1 MNSKSMKKAIIFAAA
16 VLATATAGARTLSQA
31 EAIDTII
38 GNNTRLKALRAN
50 AEADYQSDL
59 YEAKRLNDP
68 EVEFEHLWGPD
79 DNKKWNIGVSQSFD
93 WPGAYGKRIRTA
105 ESRRQAWT
113 YRYAAEELSLRTS
126 AKEAFAMGV
135 YARRRLDLLQRVYE
149 NMDSLRNYITTG
161 YRDGQLTILDVKKI
175 QLELY
180 GLRARIADVSQE
192 SMQAGAELAALNDGN
207 ALDADFGAYPAEPMY
222 DLSRYLEYASSA
234 NPNVT
239 AAEATAKSAR
249 LEADAVAA
257 SRMPGFTVGYRHAF
271 EEEQHFNG
279 FAIGVSLPV
288 YSRSRA
294 VKAAKLRATASGFD
308 AAEASAS
315 ARSAVTAAY
324 SVADKRRNAL
334 SELND
339 VTLDESYPRLLLMA
353 YKGGQI
359 NVITYIQELNY
370 YLSARETR
378 LDAEYQLRLAL
389 ITLNKYNPAE

>member
-16 VLATATAGARTLSQA
+16 VLATTTAGARTLSQA

-234 NPNVT
+234 NPDVT

-324 SVADKRRNAL
+324 SVAEKRRNAL

-359 NVITYIQELNY
+359 NIITYIQELNY

>member
-234 NPNVT
+234 NPDVT

-324 SVADKRRNAL
+324 SVAEKRRNAL

>member
-1 MNSKSMKKAIIFAAA
+1 MNSKSMKKAIIFAVAA
-16 VLATATAGARTLSQA
+16 FAAATAGARTLSQA

-38 GNNTRLKALRAN
+38 SNNSRLKALRAN

-175 QLELY
+175 QLGLY

-192 SMQAGAELAALNDGN
+192 SMQAGAELAALNDGS

-234 NPNVT
+234 NPDVT
-239 AAEATAKSAR
+239 AADMT
-249 LEADAVAA
+249 
-257 SRMPGFTVGYRHAF
+257 
-271 EEEQHFNG
+271 
-279 FAIGVSLPV
+279 
-288 YSRSRA
+288 
-294 VKAAKLRATASGFD
+294 
-308 AAEASAS
+308 
-315 ARSAVTAAY
+315 
-324 SVADKRRNAL
+324 RR
-334 SELND
+334 
-339 VTLDESYPRLLLMA
+339 
-353 YKGGQI
+353 
-359 NVITYIQELNY
+359 
-370 YLSARETR
+370 
-378 LDAEYQLRLAL
+378 
-389 ITLNKYNPAE
+389 

>member
-38 GNNTRLKALRAN
+38 GNNSRLKALRAN

-234 NPNVT
+234 NPDVT

-324 SVADKRRNAL
+324 SVAEKRRNAL

-370 YLSARETR
+370 YLSAREAR

>member
-370 YLSARETR
+370 YLSAREAR

>member
-1 MNSKSMKKAIIFAAA
+1 MNSKSMKKIIIFAVAA
-16 VLATATAGARTLSQA
+16 LAAASASARTLSQA

-38 GNNTRLKALRAN
+38 SNNSRLKALRAN
-50 AEADYQSDL
+50 AEADYQNDI
-59 YEAKRLNDP
+59 YEAKRLSDP

-93 WPGAYGKRIRTA
+93 WPGAYGKRARAA
-105 ESRRQAWT
+105 ESRRLAWT
-113 YRYAAEELSLRTS
+113 YRYNAEELSLRTS

-149 NMDSLRNYITTG
+149 NMDSLRSCITTG

-175 QLELY
+175 ELELY

-192 SMQAGAELAALNDGN
+192 NAQAGAELAALNNGN

-234 NPNVT
+234 NPDVT

-257 SRMPGFTVGYRHAF
+257 SSMPGFTVGYRHAF

-324 SVADKRRNAL
+324 SVAEKRRNAL

>member
-1 MNSKSMKKAIIFAAA
+1 MNSKSMKKAIIFAVAA
-16 VLATATAGARTLSQA
+16 FAAATAGARTLSQA

-38 GNNTRLKALRAN
+38 SNNSRLKALRAN

-234 NPNVT
+234 NPDVT

-324 SVADKRRNAL
+324 SVAEKRRNAL

-370 YLSARETR
+370 YLSAREAR

>member
-1 MNSKSMKKAIIFAAA
+1 MNSKSMKKAIIFAVAA
-16 VLATATAGARTLSQA
+16 FAAATAGARTLSQA

-38 GNNTRLKALRAN
+38 SNNSRLKALRAN

-234 NPNVT
+234 NPDVT

-324 SVADKRRNAL
+324 SVAEKRRNAL

-389 ITLNKYNPAE
+389 ITLNKYNPA

>member
-234 NPNVT
+234 NPDVT

-249 LEADAVAA
+249 LDADAVAA
-257 SRMPGFTVGYRHAF
+257 SSMPGFTVGYRHAF

-324 SVADKRRNAL
+324 SVAEKRRNAL

>member
-105 ESRRQAWT
+105 ESRCQAWT

-234 NPNVT
+234 NPDVT

-249 LEADAVAA
+249 LDADAVAA

-324 SVADKRRNAL
+324 SVAEKRRNAL

-370 YLSARETR
+370 YLSAREAR

>member
-324 SVADKRRNAL
+324 SVAEKRRNAL

>member
-1 MNSKSMKKAIIFAAA
+1 MNSKSMKKAIIFAVAA
-16 VLATATAGARTLSQA
+16 FAAATAGARTLSQA

-38 GNNTRLKALRAN
+38 SNNSRLKALRAN

-234 NPNVT
+234 NPDVT

-324 SVADKRRNAL
+324 SVAEKRRNAL

-359 NVITYIQELNY
+359 NIITYIQELNY

>member
-16 VLATATAGARTLSQA
+16 VLATTTAGARTLSQA

-38 GNNTRLKALRAN
+38 SNNSRLKALRAN

-234 NPNVT
+234 NPDVT

-324 SVADKRRNAL
+324 SVAEKRRNAL

>member
-1 MNSKSMKKAIIFAAA
+1 MNSRSMKKAIIFAVAA
-16 VLATATAGARTLSQA
+16 FAAATAGARTLSQA

-38 GNNTRLKALRAN
+38 SSNSRLKALRAN

-234 NPNVT
+234 NPDVT

-324 SVADKRRNAL
+324 SVAEKRRNAL

-370 YLSARETR
+370 YLSAREAR

>member
-1 MNSKSMKKAIIFAAA
+1 MNSKSMKKAIIFAVAA
-16 VLATATAGARTLSQA
+16 FAAATAGARTLSQA

-38 GNNTRLKALRAN
+38 SNNSRLKALRAN

-370 YLSARETR
+370 YLSAREAR

>member
-234 NPNVT
+234 NPDVT

-249 LEADAVAA
+249 LEADALAA
-257 SRMPGFTVGYRHAF
+257 SSMPGFTVGYRHAF

-324 SVADKRRNAL
+324 SVAEKRRNAL

>member
-1 MNSKSMKKAIIFAAA
+1 MNSKSMKKAIIFAVAA
-16 VLATATAGARTLSQA
+16 FAAATAGARTLSQA

-234 NPNVT
+234 NPDVT

-249 LEADAVAA
+249 LDADAVAA

-324 SVADKRRNAL
+324 SVAEKRRNAL

>member
-38 GNNTRLKALRAN
+38 SNNSRLKALRAN

-234 NPNVT
+234 NPDVT

-324 SVADKRRNAL
+324 SVAEKRRNAL

>member
-1 MNSKSMKKAIIFAAA
+1 MNSKSMKKAIIFAVAA
-16 VLATATAGARTLSQA
+16 FAAATAGARTLSQA

-38 GNNTRLKALRAN
+38 SNNSRLKALRAN

-234 NPNVT
+234 NPDVT

-324 SVADKRRNAL
+324 SVAEKRRNAL

-359 NVITYIQELNY
+359 NVITYLQELNY
-370 YLSARETR
+370 YLSAREAR

>member
-16 VLATATAGARTLSQA
+16 VLATTTAGARTLSQA

-234 NPNVT
+234 NPDVT
-239 AAEATAKSAR
+239 AAEATVKSAR

-324 SVADKRRNAL
+324 SVAEKRRNAL

>member
-1 MNSKSMKKAIIFAAA
+1 MNSKSMKKAIIFAVAA
-16 VLATATAGARTLSQA
+16 FAAATAGARTLSQA

-38 GNNTRLKALRAN
+38 SSNSRLKALRAN

-234 NPNVT
+234 NPDVT

-315 ARSAVTAAY
+315 ARSAITAAY
-324 SVADKRRNAL
+324 SVAEKRRNAL

>member
-16 VLATATAGARTLSQA
+16 VLATTTAEARTLSQA

-38 GNNTRLKALRAN
+38 SSNSRLKALRAN

-234 NPNVT
+234 NPDVT

-324 SVADKRRNAL
+324 SVAEKRRNAL

>member
-16 VLATATAGARTLSQA
+16 VLATTTAGARMLSQA

-38 GNNTRLKALRAN
+38 SNNSRLKALRAN

-234 NPNVT
+234 NPDVT

-271 EEEQHFNG
+271 EEEQHLNG

-324 SVADKRRNAL
+324 SVAEKRRNAL

>member
-1 MNSKSMKKAIIFAAA
+1 MNSKSMKKAIIFAVAA
-16 VLATATAGARTLSQA
+16 FAAATAGARTLSQA

-38 GNNTRLKALRAN
+38 SNNSRLKALRAN

-234 NPNVT
+234 NPDVT

-324 SVADKRRNAL
+324 SVAEKRRNAL

>member
-1 MNSKSMKKAIIFAAA
+1 MNSKSMKKAIIFAVAA
-16 VLATATAGARTLSQA
+16 FAAATAGARTLSQA

-38 GNNTRLKALRAN
+38 SSNSRLKALRAN

-324 SVADKRRNAL
+324 SVAEKRRNAL

>member
-38 GNNTRLKALRAN
+38 GNNSRLKALRAN

-207 ALDADFGAYPAEPMY
+207 AIDADFGAYPAEPMY

-234 NPNVT
+234 NPDVT

-324 SVADKRRNAL
+324 SVAEKRRNAL

-370 YLSARETR
+370 YLSAREAR

>member
-16 VLATATAGARTLSQA
+16 VLATTTAGARTLSQA

-234 NPNVT
+234 NPDVT

-324 SVADKRRNAL
+324 SVAEKRRNAL

>member
-1 MNSKSMKKAIIFAAA
+1 MNSKSMKKAIIFAVAA
-16 VLATATAGARTLSQA
+16 FAAATAGARTLSQA

-38 GNNTRLKALRAN
+38 SNNSRLKALRAN

-207 ALDADFGAYPAEPMY
+207 AIDADFGAYPAEPMY

-234 NPNVT
+234 NPDVT

-324 SVADKRRNAL
+324 SVAEKRRNAL

-370 YLSARETR
+370 YLSAREAR

>member
-234 NPNVT
+234 NPDVT

-324 SVADKRRNAL
+324 SVAEKRRNAL

-370 YLSARETR
+370 YLSAREAR

>member
-1 MNSKSMKKAIIFAAA
+1 MNSKSMKKAIIFAVAA
-16 VLATATAGARTLSQA
+16 FAAATAGARTLSQA

-38 GNNTRLKALRAN
+38 SSNSRLKALRAN

-68 EVEFEHLWGPD
+68 EVEFEHLWGSD

-234 NPNVT
+234 NPDVT

-324 SVADKRRNAL
+324 SVAEKRRNAL

>member
-38 GNNTRLKALRAN
+38 GKNTRLKALRAN

-234 NPNVT
+234 NPDVT

-249 LEADAVAA
+249 LDADAVAA

-324 SVADKRRNAL
+324 SVAEKRRNAL

>member
-1 MNSKSMKKAIIFAAA
+1 MNSKSMKKAIIFAVAA
-16 VLATATAGARTLSQA
+16 FAAATAGARTLSQA

-38 GNNTRLKALRAN
+38 SNNSRLKALRAN

-324 SVADKRRNAL
+324 SVAEKRRNAL

-378 LDAEYQLRLAL
+378 LDVEYQLRLAL

>member
-1 MNSKSMKKAIIFAAA
+1 MKKIIIFAVAA
-16 VLATATAGARTLSQA
+16 LAAASASARTLSQA

-38 GNNTRLKALRAN
+38 SNNSRLKALRAN

-180 GLRARIADVSQE
+180 GLRARIDDVSQE

-234 NPNVT
+234 NPDVT

-257 SRMPGFTVGYRHAF
+257 SSMPGFTVGYRHAF

-324 SVADKRRNAL
+324 SVAEKRRNAL

>member
-1 MNSKSMKKAIIFAAA
+1 MNSKSMKKAIIFAVAA
-16 VLATATAGARTLSQA
+16 FAAATAGARTLSQA

-38 GNNTRLKALRAN
+38 SNNSRLKALRAN

-113 YRYAAEELSLRTS
+113 YRYAAEDLSLRTS

-234 NPNVT
+234 NPDVT

-249 LEADAVAA
+249 LDADAVAA

-324 SVADKRRNAL
+324 SVAEKRRNAL

-370 YLSARETR
+370 YLSAREAR
-378 LDAEYQLRLAL
+378 LDDEYQLRLAL

>member
-16 VLATATAGARTLSQA
+16 VLATTTAGARTLSQA

-38 GNNTRLKALRAN
+38 SSNSRLKALRAN

-234 NPNVT
+234 NPDVT

-324 SVADKRRNAL
+324 SVAEKRRNAL

>member
-1 MNSKSMKKAIIFAAA
+1 MNSKSMKKAIIFAVAA
-16 VLATATAGARTLSQA
+16 FAAATAGARTLSQA

-38 GNNTRLKALRAN
+38 SSNSRLKALRAN

-234 NPNVT
+234 NPDVT

-324 SVADKRRNAL
+324 SVAEKRRNAL

>member
-16 VLATATAGARTLSQA
+16 VLATTTAGARTLSQA

-50 AEADYQSDL
+50 GEADYQSDL

-234 NPNVT
+234 NPDVT

-324 SVADKRRNAL
+324 SVAEKRRNAL

>member
-1 MNSKSMKKAIIFAAA
+1 MNSKSMKKAIIFAVAA
-16 VLATATAGARTLSQA
+16 FAAATAGARTLSQA

-234 NPNVT
+234 NPDVT

-324 SVADKRRNAL
+324 SVAEKRRNAL